1 MRGMVLYHKAIGIMV
16 MGILLTLLVQAAA
29 ADSNSITV
37 TGVVLP
43 PGAPDADFTASPTSG
58 TAPLVVQFTDNSTG
72 ILDSWSWDFGDGGVS
87 TGQNPVHTFGPGL
100 YTVALTA
107 TNTGGS
113 TQKVRVGFITAY
125 APPSPPSGGGGDSGD
140 PGDSGAPAA
149 GAQQGQEQQQQQE
162 QQAPVEQIQQQEQQ
176 QQQQEQQAPV
186 EQVQQQ
192 EQQQQQA
199 VAEPVAGLAEVAVS
213 EGFPVG
219 FEGMSYNAEGA
230 GGLSIDTAA
239 AEGASATIS
248 VTSTEVSVYQHGS
261 PGVLITFYGEQFRR
275 EGKFI
280 KGKVKKADFVTDPLI
295 VNATGGVVSGSIR
308 AVLTALTQHVTIE
321 NTISGNL
328 TDDTTN
334 RFRTVMAQNNLPFG
348 GTAYTFT
355 VRKGN
360 LTSTG
365 AANITLTV
373 PSSWVDRNGG
383 KDAIRIARISEITG
397 TTELIQTVYLGMD
410 KNNDSM
416 TFRGD
421 SPNGTSVFG
430 MLTAKATAEK
440 QQEQPNVTLQPFQ
453 KPAIV
458 TDIGMFAWLLGI
470 TKDNPVVVGLLIVI
484 LAVLGYFGWYKR
496 RL

>member
-1 MRGMVLYHKAIGIMV
+1 M
-16 MGILLTLLVQAAA
+16 
-29 ADSNSITV
+29 
-37 TGVVLP
+37 
-43 PGAPDADFTASPTSG
+43 
-58 TAPLVVQFTDNSTG
+58 
-72 ILDSWSWDFGDGGVS
+72 
-87 TGQNPVHTFGPGL
+87 
-100 YTVALTA
+100 
-107 TNTGGS
+107 
-113 TQKVRVGFITAY
+113 
-125 APPSPPSGGGGDSGD
+125 
-140 PGDSGAPAA
+140 
-149 GAQQGQEQQQQQE
+149 
-162 QQAPVEQIQQQEQQ
+162 
-176 QQQQEQQAPV
+176 
-186 EQVQQQ
+186 
-192 EQQQQQA
+192 
-199 VAEPVAGLAEVAVS
+199 
-213 EGFPVG
+213 
-219 FEGMSYNAEGA
+219 
-230 GGLSIDTAA
+230 
-239 AEGASATIS
+239 
-248 VTSTEVSVYQHGS
+248 
-261 PGVLITFYGEQFRR
+261 LITFYGEQFRR

-280 KGKVKKADFVTDPLI
+280 KGQVKKADFVTDPLI

-360 LTSTG
+360 LTTTG
-365 AANITLTV
+365 AANVTLTV

-383 KDAIRIARISEITG
+383 KDAIRIARISETTG

-410 KNNDSM
+410 KNNGTM

-470 TKDNPVVVGLLIVI
+470 TKDNPVMVGLLIVI
-484 LAVLGYFGWYKR
+484 LAVIGYFGWYKR